1 MTKNSIFKQADGEE
15 KSRETCKQTFKNV
28 FKIISKRK
36 NHPANQTSGWYELTS
51 QSPKGQ

>member
-36 NHPANQTSGWYELTS
+36 KITPADQTSG
-51 QSPKGQ
+51 